1 MWMVSIR
8 DRWGF
13 RGCKKRQRRQC
24 KAQQFRV
31 RVVQD
36 MGIKASQGREVKVGV
51 VQGKCKGQKG

>member
-24 KAQQFRV
+24 KGGAGHGYIR
-31 RVVQD
+31 
-36 MGIKASQGREVKVGV
+36 ASQAQEKVMQGKEVKALGV
-51 VQGKCKGQKG
+51 VQGSAGYV

>member
-1 MWMVSIR
+1 MR

-36 MGIKASQGREVKVGV
+36 MGIKAAQGREVKVGV